1 MQAEAGCYGILCCFR
16 SLEEE
21 CARMGD
27 RVCRLKQDVM
37 AFFVA
42 SGPWRKSALGWVTEC
57 AG

>member
-1 MQAEAGCYGILCCFR
+1 MLWHSLLLQV
-16 SLEEE
+16 LEEE

-27 RVCRLKQDVM
+27 RVCRLKQDVT